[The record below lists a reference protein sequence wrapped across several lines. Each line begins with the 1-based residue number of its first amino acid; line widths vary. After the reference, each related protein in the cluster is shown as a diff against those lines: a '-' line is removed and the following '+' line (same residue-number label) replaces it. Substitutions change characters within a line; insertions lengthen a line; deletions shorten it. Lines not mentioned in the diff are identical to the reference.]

1 MEAYLLDWANL
12 LLRWLHVISGVAWI
26 GASFYFVMLDNSLTQ
41 PVKRSDTDKGVSGE
55 LWAVHGGG
63 FYHSQKY
70 KVGPKGEPL
79 SDNLHWSKWEAYTTW
94 FSGMALLVII
104 YWFGANTYL
113 IDQQVMPMS
122 ATMAITISGS
132 VLVAGW
138 LIYNTLCRVLA
149 NKDTLLTAIIL
160 LLIIATDWALFQAF
174 SARAAYLH
182 VGAMMGTIMVFNVM
196 IHIIPGQKKVVAQI
210 RAGEEPD
217 SAPGIIG
224 KQRSVHNT
232 YFTLPVLFIMISG
245 HYPITYGNEHGWLVL
260 AFVMM
265 AGVLIRQFF
274 VLRHRG
280 QVLWWLPVIGII
292 ILLALIWVLRP
303 STEGIDNTASVAIVS
318 DAQVTQVIA
327 VRCTACHAV
336 SPTQA
341 GFSAPPLGL
350 VLESSEQIALNAE
363 KIATSVQSH
372 YMPLGNLTGMTN
384 EERLIISTWYR
395 QRSTIKQPL

>member
-41 PVKRSDTDKGVSGE
+41 PVKRSDSDKGVSGE

-327 VRCTACHAV
+327 ARCTVCHAV

-350 VLESSEQIALNAE
+350 VLESSEQIALTAE
-363 KIATSVQSH
+363 KVATSVQSH

>member
-41 PVKRSDTDKGVSGE
+41 PVKRSDSDKGVSGE

-196 IHIIPGQKKVVAQI
+196 IHIIPGQKKVVTQI

-280 QVLWWLPVIGII
+280 LVLWWLPVIGII

-327 VRCTACHAV
+327 ARCTVCHAV

-372 YMPLGNLTGMTN
+372 YMPLGNLTGMTY

>member
-41 PVKRSDTDKGVSGE
+41 PVKRSDSDKGVSGE

-327 VRCTACHAV
+327 ARCTACHAV

>member
-1 MEAYLLDWANL
+1 MESYLLDWANL
-12 LLRWLHVISGVAWI
+12 LVRWLHVITGIAWI
-26 GASFYFVMLDNSLTQ
+26 GASFYFVMLDNSLTPPQ
-41 PVKRSDTDKGVSGE
+41 KKSDIDKGVSGE

-70 KVGPKGEPL
+70 MVGPLGEPL

-94 FSGMALLVII
+94 FSGMALLAII
-104 YWFGANTYL
+104 YWFGANSYL

-122 ATMAITISGS
+122 ASMAISISIG

-138 LIYNTLCRVLA
+138 VIYDALCRMLA
-149 NKDTLLTAIIL
+149 GKDNLLAVIIL
-160 LLIIATDWALFQAF
+160 LLVIATDWALFQIF

-245 HYPITYGNEHGWLVL
+245 HYPMTYGNQHGWLVL

-280 QVLWWLPVIGII
+280 QVKWQLPIIGIVL
-292 ILLALIWVLRP
+292 LLALVWALRP
-303 STEGIDNTASVAIVS
+303 VSVDTENSAKIS
-318 DAQVTQVIA
+318 DSQIAQIIGE
-327 VRCTACHAV
+327 RCTSCHAR

-341 GFSAPPLGL
+341 GFAAAPSGL
-350 VLESSEQIALNAE
+350 ILETSEQINLNAE
-363 KIATSVQSH
+363 KIATTVQTR
-372 YMPLGNLTGMTN
+372 YMPLGNLTGMTDD
-384 EERLIISTWYR
+384 ERFIIAGWYS
-395 QRSTIKQPL
+395 QRSVPNSN

>member
-41 PVKRSDTDKGVSGE
+41 PVKRSDSDKGVSGE

-327 VRCTACHAV
+327 ARCTVCHAV

-372 YMPLGNLTGMTN
+372 YMPLGNLTGMTY

>member
-41 PVKRSDTDKGVSGE
+41 PVKRSDSDKGVSGE

-138 LIYNTLCRVLA
+138 LIYNTLCRVMA

-280 QVLWWLPVIGII
+280 LVLWWLPVIGII

-327 VRCTACHAV
+327 ARCTVCHAV

-363 KIATSVQSH
+363 KVATSVQSH

>member
-12 LLRWLHVISGVAWI
+12 LIRWLHLISGIAWI
-26 GASFYFVMLDNSLTQ
+26 GASFYFVMLDNSLTA
-41 PVKRSDTDKGVSGE
+41 PAKKSDLDKGVAGE

-70 KVGPKGEPL
+70 KVGPIGEPL

-94 FSGMALLVII
+94 FSGMALLAII

-122 ATMAITISGS
+122 AGLAISISIG
-132 VLVAGW
+132 VIVASW
-138 LIYNTLCRVLA
+138 LIYNTLCRLLAGKNNMLAAVILVLV
-149 NKDTLLTAIIL
+149 
-160 LLIIATDWALFQAF
+160 IAADWALFQVF

-182 VGAMMGTIMVFNVM
+182 VGAIMGTIMVFNVM

-217 SAPGIIG
+217 AQPGIIG

-245 HYPITYGNEHGWLVL
+245 HYPMTYGSQHAWLVL

-280 QVLWWLPVIGII
+280 QVKWQLPAIGIVL
-292 ILLALIWVLRP
+292 LLALIWALKPVP
-303 STEGIDNTASVAIVS
+303 FDAENSAAIS
-318 DAQVTQVIA
+318 DAEVLQVVTD
-327 VRCTACHAV
+327 RCIACHST

-341 GFSAPPLGL
+341 GFIGPPLGL
-350 VLESSEQIALNAE
+350 TLETSEQIKLNAE
-363 KIATSVQSH
+363 KISRTVQTR
-372 YMPLGNLTGMTN
+372 YMPLGNLTGMT
-384 EERLIISTWYR
+384 EDERTLIASWYT
-395 QRSTIKQPL
+395 QFTIEK